1 MPDVDFTS
9 AYRDAT
15 KGSTLKALAA
25 RRAEMQAALAT
36 AKPREVKSPEQ
47 AIASVADTI
56 SGSIREGRLANQEA
70 QGRARFAQLLAGG
83 LAPDEIGEAMGLD
96 PETTMKYQER
106 TWAKEDT
113 DAATKLRQGER
124 TEDREWHVK
133 DALDRIQADKD
144 AAKEQ
149 ARVAAE

>member
-1 MPDVDFTS
+1 MPNIDFSS

-36 AKPREVKSPEQ
+36 ARPREVKSPEQ
-47 AIASVADTI
+47 AIASVAETI

-106 TWAKEDT
+106 TWAKEDASAAAAARQAELEQGNKWDT
-113 DAATKLRQGER
+113 EAATARVKAEQDAAR
-124 TEDREWHVK
+124 
-133 DALDRIQADKD
+133 
-144 AAKEQ
+144 
-149 ARVAAE
+149 

>member
-25 RRAEMQAALAT
+25 RRAEMQAAMAM

-47 AIASVADTI
+47 AIASVAETI

-83 LAPDEIGEAMGLD
+83 LTPDEAGEPYGLD
-96 PETTMKYQER
+96 AETTQKWM
-106 TWAKEDT
+106 
-113 DAATKLRQGER
+113 
-124 TEDREWHVK
+124 DRN
-133 DALDRIQADKD
+133 
-144 AAKEQ
+144 
-149 ARVAAE
+149 

>member
-1 MPDVDFTS
+1 MPNIDFTS

-25 RRAEMQAALAT
+25 RRAEMQAAMAT
-36 AKPREVKSPEQ
+36 ARPREVKSPEQ
-47 AIASVADTI
+47 AVASVAETI
-56 SGSIREGRLANQEA
+56 SGSIRECRLANQEA

-106 TWAKEDT
+106 TWAQEDT
-113 DAATKLRQGER
+113 KATREYDASR
-124 TEDREWHVK
+124 
-133 DALDRIQADKD
+133 DALKHGWDVTAASDRVK
-144 AAKEQ
+144 
-149 ARVAAE
+149 